1 MCVIKLIISINDT
14 CIRGQIKKI
23 ILLRER
29 LALEPLKLFCKAWN
43 TMPRECKIVVDSWR
57 QEEFFIYLGSNH
69 LNGCENIKAQSQ
81 TYLEKIQ
88 R

>member
-29 LALEPLKLFCKAWN
+29 LALEPLKLFCKGMEHDAKG
-43 TMPRECKIVVDSWR
+43 M
-57 QEEFFIYLGSNH
+57 
-69 LNGCENIKAQSQ
+69 
-81 TYLEKIQ
+81 
-88 R
+88 

>member
-29 LALEPLKLFCKAWN
+29 LALEPLKLFCKGKEHDAKG
-43 TMPRECKIVVDSWR
+43 MQDS
-57 QEEFFIYLGSNH
+57 
-69 LNGCENIKAQSQ
+69 C
-81 TYLEKIQ
+81 
-88 R
+88 

>member
-1 MCVIKLIISINDT
+1 
-14 CIRGQIKKI
+14 
-23 ILLRER
+23 LRER

-57 QEEFFIYLGSNH
+57 QPENSKIFSSFPRKFYQEEFFIYLGSNN